1 MPPELLSSNFRDED
15 FMSFRRADIYSLSL
29 VLWEIVSRTQ
39 LSDEHIPGAYKL
51 PYEDDVSA
59 EPTLQAME
67 LIVCQQKMRPAFP
80 STDGETNFFGCNF
93 KIIFAEIPA
102 SSGLK
107 SLERLCK
114 VITECWTEE
123 PTWRLSALKM
133 KKDLSHEYN
142 EVRPQPK

>member
-1 MPPELLSSNFRDED
+1 MPPELLSNNFREED

-39 LSDEHIPGAYKL
+39 LSDEHTPAAYKL

-80 STDGETNFFGCNF
+80 STDGEKSFF
-93 KIIFAEIPA
+93 
-102 SSGLK
+102 
-107 SLERLCK
+107 
-114 VITECWTEE
+114 EE
-123 PTWRLSALKM
+123 FVKLYFQRFLHLQ
-133 KKDLSHEYN
+133 D
-142 EVRPQPK
+142 